1 MVMAMGRIRGGGRAL
16 LLLLLGLL
24 VGGGVLVVVVAAAGQ
39 EHHDDDDV
47 LMTVLCA
54 GFCDGHDC
62 RAYETPLQGQ
72 CYNGQ
77 VLFPHDPSW
86 GDGDFSDEVIPRD
99 LDDDGEDDSRIS
111 SWMLRRTLFRTQN
124 GTCAGDETDRW
135 TLPLEECVG
144 PFGQPRPWGKFY
156 VMKSSPDDGQEEKQE
171 VASY

>member
-1 MVMAMGRIRGGGRAL
+1 MV
-16 LLLLLGLL
+16 
-24 VGGGVLVVVVAAAGQ
+24 VAAGQ
-39 EHHDDDDV
+39 EDHDDDDV
-47 LMTVLCA
+47 LITVLCA

-99 LDDDGEDDSRIS
+99 LDDDQEDDSRISS
-111 SWMLRRTLFRTQN
+111 SWMLRRTLFRTQD
-124 GTCAGDETDRW
+124 GTCGDETDRW

-156 VMKSSPDDGQEEKQE
+156 VTKSPDDGQEEKQE
-171 VASY
+171 KASH